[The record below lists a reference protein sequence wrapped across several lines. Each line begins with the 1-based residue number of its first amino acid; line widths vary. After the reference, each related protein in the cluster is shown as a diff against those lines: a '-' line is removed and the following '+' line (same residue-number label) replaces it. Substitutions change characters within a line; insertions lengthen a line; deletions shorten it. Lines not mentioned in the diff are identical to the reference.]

1 MNIEKTKAGRPRRYA
16 LEPPAGFVDIELA
29 HQVAMLR
36 ELAERVCDQIS
47 DLPEEALDYTP
58 GDTKLSISRL
68 VLHLLWAETT
78 WVRRISGLEL
88 PQTLADSIQPGGL
101 EQFGEQPP
109 TGYTAAG
116 LIDLCRT
123 TQNSYSEQALREV
136 RDIDS
141 VRKSD
146 GSTYSVRG
154 VMGQLVWHWTYH
166 SGQIGLL
173 RLLWGSD
180 YQWRSEEIVALPPR

>member
-1 MNIEKTKAGRPRRYA
+1 MNVEKTKAGRPRRYA

-29 HQVAMLR
+29 HRVAMLR
-36 ELAERVCDQIS
+36 ELAERVYDQIS
-47 DLPEEALDYTP
+47 DLPAEALDYTP

-78 WVRRISGLEL
+78 WVRRISGLQL

-101 EQFGEQPP
+101 ERFDEQPP
-109 TGYTAAG
+109 TGYTAAE
-116 LIDLCRT
+116 LIDLCRAV
-123 TQNSYSEQALREV
+123 QNSYSEQALREL